1 MAERPSNEWIEAAN
15 CLATVS
21 HQLSS
26 VLHEANN
33 FLQVI
38 AGSAE
43 MIQMQ
48 AGLPESV
55 ERRTAVIAE
64 HAQKVSALLG
74 TVRELAKV
82 APSTPGDRV
91 DLGAAIATALEL
103 RRHGLTRWRI
113 ATTVDVPFQA
123 PVARVSWR
131 VAMQVLLNLLLNA
144 ERSVRGRADARIA
157 LQVVRDDASLV
168 LSVSDNGAGQ
178 ALPATTA
185 FTVGREPDVAPRLGL
200 GLEAVRALANGCGG
214 ALDVQVREDGAV
226 VAVTLPAA

>member
-1 MAERPSNEWIEAAN
+1 MAERPSDEWIEAAN

-48 AGLPESV
+48 TGLPESV

-64 HAQKVSALLG
+64 HAHKVSALLG

-82 APSTPGDRV
+82 APAVPGERV
-91 DLGAAIATALEL
+91 DLAAVIATALEL

-113 ATTVDVPFQA
+113 ATSVDVPFQA

-131 VAMQVLLNLLLNA
+131 VAMQMLLNLLLNA
-144 ERSVRGRADARIA
+144 ERSVRGRTDGRIA
-157 LQVVRDDASLV
+157 LQVVRDEARLV

-178 ALPATTA
+178 ALAAGAP
-185 FTVGREPDVAPRLGL
+185 FTVGREQDVAPRLGL
-200 GLEAVRALANGCGG
+200 GLDAVQVLATGCGG
-214 ALDVQVREDGAV
+214 SLDVHVREDGCTATI
-226 VAVTLPAA
+226 TLPAA